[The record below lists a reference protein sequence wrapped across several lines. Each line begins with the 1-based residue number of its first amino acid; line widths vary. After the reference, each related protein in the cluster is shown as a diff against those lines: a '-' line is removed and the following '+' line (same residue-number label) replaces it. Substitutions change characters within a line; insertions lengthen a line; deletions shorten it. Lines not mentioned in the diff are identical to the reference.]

1 MAIKKALATLS
12 QSLLYYMYP
21 LLIANPAPAIG
32 CRGHAAV
39 LYSAPMETGHAGRS
53 LRNLIFVPLALL
65 LLVGG
70 ELWLLTACASPNAE
84 ANPAVF
90 TLAAVASSTPLPAPS
105 ETARPTAVNVPSSTG
120 TPSATPS
127 SPPTATA
134 IEATTPTATSTATP
148 LPTDTAVPSA
158 TPPPPPTAT
167 PLPSPTPLPAV
178 EFYPPPGREFAT
190 LEEFWNGVAEWV
202 LEIPDTGLPGGES
215 DTVYRGGTEFW
226 SYLHASHAS
235 ASVVDQCGDPVPFPG
250 CTTLW
255 KSTDG
260 GQRFVLENPVCLFPC
275 ASCPCDN
282 SRDHIAQQQYPRVFF
297 APDQAYLVYEFGA
310 YVYLRTS
317 PDGVSWS
324 SPAHVMGTWVWWH
337 KNALCEGAEVIG
349 EHPHIYSELEY
360 DCLVGGPPGLYVEGE
375 LLYVFVGLGRAP
387 GHMGCLMGNRYSGA
401 AGLYR
406 CGSNPLFGAE
416 LGYGLVELQGPDA
429 NPYFEFRT
437 ISSAD
442 VVRVGDRY
450 YVTYEGVRGPSNP
463 TVVDDQFGLGLARSL
478 GPAIDGPWEK
488 YSGNPILMP
497 LPGNVGVGHADLLTV
512 GDTTY
517 LYTATPSFTR
527 GRFVLL
533 RR

>member
-1 MAIKKALATLS
+1 MKS
-12 QSLLYYMYP
+12 
-21 LLIANPAPAIG
+21 
-32 CRGHAAV
+32 
-39 LYSAPMETGHAGRS
+39 GHAGTS
-53 LRNLIFVPLALL
+53 LCDLKAVRLAQLL
-65 LLVGG
+65 LAGAG
-70 ELWLLTACASPNAE
+70 LWLSTACTSPGVE
-84 ANPAVF
+84 ATPAVF
-90 TLAAVASSTPLPAPS
+90 TLAAIPSPTPSPMPTATHTATVVPLLSSTVTPS
-105 ETARPTAVNVPSSTG
+105 ETPSPP
-120 TPSATPS
+120 PSATAFDTSTPV
-127 SPPTATA
+127 ATA
-134 IEATTPTATSTATP
+134 STTS
-148 LPTDTAVPSA
+148 LPTDTAMPSA
-158 TPPPPPTAT
+158 TPPPPPIAT
-167 PLPSPTPLPAV
+167 PLPSATPLPPTPLPAV

-190 LEEFWNGVAEWV
+190 LEEFWNGAAEWV

-235 ASVVDQCGDPVPFPG
+235 AGVVDQCGDPVPFPG

-297 APDQAYLVYEFGA
+297 APDETYLVYEFGA

-324 SPAHVMGTWVWWH
+324 GPAHVPGTWVWWH
-337 KNALCEGAEVIG
+337 DNALCEGAEAIG

-360 DCLVGGPPGLYVEGE
+360 DCLAGGPPGIYVEGE

-387 GHMGCLMGNRYSGA
+387 GHMGCLLGNRYSGA

-406 CGSNPLFGAE
+406 CGTNPLFGAD
-416 LGYGLVELQGPDA
+416 LGYGPLELQGPDA

-450 YVTYEGVRGPSNP
+450 YMTYEGVRGPSNP

-478 GPAIDGPWEK
+478 GPTIDGPWEK
-488 YSGNPILMP
+488 YPGNPIVMP
-497 LPGNVGVGHADLLTV
+497 LPGNVGVGHADLLIV
-512 GDTTY
+512 GNATY

-527 GRFVLL
+527 GRYVLL